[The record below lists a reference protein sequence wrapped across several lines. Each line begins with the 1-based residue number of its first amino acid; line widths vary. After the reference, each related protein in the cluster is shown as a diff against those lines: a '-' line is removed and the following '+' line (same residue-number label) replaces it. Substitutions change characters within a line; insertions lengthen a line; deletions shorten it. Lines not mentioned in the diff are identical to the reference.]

1 MEKALDNTPN
11 EWYNK
16 DVIKRDT
23 EGITMAINTYG
34 LTIKGLKKASGE
46 TVNWTRGCCTEIFY
60 DRDTG
65 EVWTV
70 DQVSENSWTEYRNPS
85 IIKIC
90 TTSRHMTMQEI
101 ADAINRELDYLA
113 TGKLE
118 WPEVVYEW

>member
-1 MEKALDNTPN
+1 
-11 EWYNK
+11 
-16 DVIKRDT
+16 
-23 EGITMAINTYG
+23 MAINTYG

-65 EVWTV
+65 EVWTG
-70 DQVSENSWTEYRNPS
+70 DLVSENSWTEYRNPS

-101 ADAINRELDYLA
+101 ADAIKREVDYLA

-118 WPEVVYEW
+118 WPEGVYEW

>member
-1 MEKALDNTPN
+1 
-11 EWYNK
+11 
-16 DVIKRDT
+16 
-23 EGITMAINTYG
+23 MAINTYG
-34 LTIKGLKKASGE
+34 LTIKGLRKASGE
-46 TVNWTRGCCTEIFY
+46 TVNWQRNSGCRTEIFY
-60 DRDTG
+60 DREMG

-90 TTSRHMTMQEI
+90 TTSKHMTMQEI

-118 WPEVVYEW
+118 WPEGVYEW